1 MTFHAPHFGV
11 PAFDP
16 VLADAWRES
25 ALTVERSIRMI
36 RQHLDTIEHRDDRLP
51 SGTLLHSRAYVAQCR
66 KLLPWHLSLYLA
78 ALRQVTEAEIKM
90 GHIGMP
96 FAKSG
101 NA

>member
-16 VLADAWRES
+16 ILADAWRES

-36 RQHLDTIEHRDDRLP
+36 RQHLDTIEHADDRLRC
-51 SGTLLHSRAYVAQCR
+51 GELVHSRGYVRQAR
-66 KLLPWHLSLYLA
+66 KLLRWHLSRYLA

-90 GHIGMP
+90 GQIGMP
-96 FAKSG
+96 FAKSSD
-101 NA
+101 A

>member
-1 MTFHAPHFGV
+1 MTFHAPSFGV

-36 RQHLDTIEHRDDRLP
+36 RQHLDTIEHADDRLRC
-51 SGTLLHSRAYVAQCR
+51 GELLHSRAYVATCR
-66 KLLPWHLSLYLA
+66 KLLPWHLSVYLA

-96 FAKSG
+96 FAKSSEG
-101 NA
+101 

>member
-16 VLADAWRES
+16 ILADAWRES

-36 RQHLDTIEHRDDRLP
+36 RQHLDTIEHRDDRLRC
-51 SGTLLHSRAYVAQCR
+51 GELVHSRAYVGQAR
-66 KLLPWHLSLYLA
+66 KLLRWHLSIYLA

-96 FAKSG
+96 FASSSD
-101 NA
+101 A

>member
-1 MTFHAPHFGV
+1 MTFHAPRFGV

-36 RQHLDTIEHRDDRLP
+36 RQHLDTIEHRDDRLRC
-51 SGTLLHSRAYVAQCR
+51 GELLHSRAYVAQCR
-66 KLLPWHLSLYLA
+66 KLLPWHLSVYLA

-90 GHIGMP
+90 AALGMP
-96 FAKSG
+96 FAGSSD
-101 NA
+101 A